1 MAMMREIRGVVA
13 PVGRRGSI
21 WLPLVSG
28 RHARHARI
36 AHVNLENRE
45 LICSLFDE
53 TATLILLTVVP
64 WRSRLQVQ
72 VDELKCIWM
81 RSTKPVV
88 LVGAMHDL
96 PFSSANKPCAP
107 DRFHLCLFFSM
118 H

>member
-1 MAMMREIRGVVA
+1 MLW
-13 PVGRRGSI
+13 RR
-21 WLPLVSG
+21 LVEG
-28 RHARHARI
+28 AQFGCHLYQARQARQARI

-45 LICSLFDE
+45 PICSLFDE
-53 TATLILLTVVP
+53 TVMLIFLTVVL
-64 WRSRLQVQ
+64 WKSCWQAQVN
-72 VDELKCIWM
+72 ELKCIWM